1 MTGWWIID
9 FVSVTSTLSSVELF
23 EIIPSGFLS
32 ILSSRVGSG
41 EEQLIS
47 SVFSCH
53 VKHKMLQQFSIPTQL
68 SAALCA
74 AWEELNPQ
82 GKDLFLFLTMLTPGS
97 SKAESLLSLE
107 PKYDKL
113 CVDNF
118 LIYPSISLSVVGPP
132 KENSRWWTWKILKVM
147 PTFLRA
153 SLWNRLS

>member
-1 MTGWWIID
+1 MMGWRIID
-9 FVSVTSTLSSVELF
+9 FVSVTSPLSSGELF
-23 EIIPSGFLS
+23 EIIPPGFLS
-32 ILSSRVGSG
+32 ILGSRVGSG

-47 SVFSCH
+47 SIFSCH
-53 VKHKMLQQFSIPTQL
+53 VKHKTLRQFSFPTQL

-74 AWEELNPQ
+74 AWEELSPH
-82 GKDLFLFLTMLTPGS
+82 GKQLFLFLTMLTPGS

-118 LIYPSISLSVVGPP
+118 LIYPSISLSVVRPP
-132 KENSRWWTWKILKVM
+132 KENSGWWTWKILKVM
-147 PTFLRA
+147 PTFLYT